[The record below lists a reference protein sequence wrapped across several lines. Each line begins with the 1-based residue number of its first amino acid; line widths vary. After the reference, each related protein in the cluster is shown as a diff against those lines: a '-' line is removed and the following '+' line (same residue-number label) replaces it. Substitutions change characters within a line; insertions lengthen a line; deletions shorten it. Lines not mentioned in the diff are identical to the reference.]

1 MSLPVLMDKA
11 IVRHVVKRKQDRGL
25 AKSLLTEN
33 KQIADTMPINSIVAE
48 IIGINSF
55 VDDSVQRGQ
64 VVACIPLFSSHIS
77 MPLKSGE
84 AVWLISFQ
92 EKNSQNFNYFWISR
106 VHGNTETE
114 DANFTAPIRLN
125 TEKAD
130 GSNKA
135 YAKTQYIEQEYTI
148 F

>member
-1 MSLPVLMDKA
+1 MLSHP
-11 IVRHVVKRKQDRGL
+11 IKRKQDRGL

-92 EKNSQNFNYFWISR
+92 EKNSQNFNYFWISPYQNLKFQASMPVSFQVPAAKCLGR
-106 VHGNTETE
+106 
-114 DANFTAPIRLN
+114 IR
-125 TEKAD
+125 EA
-130 GSNKA
+130 
-135 YAKTQYIEQEYTI
+135 QTI
-148 F
+148 SGYV